1 MELVETVRLSEIIAT
16 IFYTFLGFGLF
27 LSCYWLL
34 EKITHFSL
42 HQELVEKQNVAMAI
56 VIGSA
61 AIALALIIGN
71 VIR

>member
-1 MELVETVRLSEIIAT
+1 MDIVEGIRLAEVVAT

-27 LSCYWLL
+27 LACFWVL
-34 EKITHFSL
+34 EKITHFSIQKEIVDEHNTSL
-42 HQELVEKQNVAMAI
+42 AI
-56 VIGSA
+56 LMGSA